1 MTLLLWFV
9 EIQFYNLKYK
19 QILWKKNLLKK
30 SYLNLK
36 QKPGSFKDNL
46 TSTNSWI
53 KFALLV
59 SICSIYLL
67 NESNIGRYNNED

>member
-30 SYLNLK
+30 SCQNFILNLIDD
-36 QKPGSFKDNL
+36 KDNL
-46 TSTNSWI
+46 TSTLDWN
-53 KFALLV
+53 KFALLL
-59 SICSIYLL
+59 SICSIWNI
-67 NESNIGRYNNED
+67 NESNSGDINEN